1 MTGLSV
7 ARCLRRLG
15 VADVIVVDAGT
26 PGQEATVRSS
36 GGFRRQFATA
46 IEINLSTLSL
56 PFFDEVFASADFSGG
71 MQRLGYAFLAGEGD
85 IRSLSA
91 AWVLQRKMGVPSEW
105 LEPADIRARFPYLET
120 DGLRGGTFSA
130 EDGFVDPWSVH
141 QWLLRDCRRS
151 GVTILEDERVI
162 AMDAIRGRIATVR
175 TELRTFE
182 PSIVINAGGA
192 WSRLVSRLGGSD
204 LEVDPSPRVK
214 LVTNRHPQLP
224 TDMPLITDMD
234 TGVYVRSEGGAAM
247 IGVKP
252 PHRAISFEIDTSAE
266 LISWMAERA
275 TTRFPSLADAGLA
288 HLVTGLYEVTPDGL
302 PIAGRDNRVE
312 NLFVI
317 SGFNGHGIMHG
328 PALARA
334 LAELI
339 VLGRPTDLDLDAL
352 SPGRFAGISGATA
365 HGHRDL
371 L

>member
-1 MTGLSV
+1 MAGLSV
-7 ARCLRRLG
+7 AWWLRRLG
-15 VADVIVVDAGT
+15 VTDAVVLDAGT
-26 PGQEATVRSS
+26 PGQQATARSS
-36 GGFRRQFATA
+36 GGVRRQFASA
-46 IEINLSTLSL
+46 VEINLSTLSL
-56 PFFDEVFASADFSGG
+56 RFFNEVFASADFSGG
-71 MQRLGYAFLAGEGD
+71 MQRLGYAFLAGERD

-91 AWVLQRKMGVPSEW
+91 AWALQQELGVPSEW
-105 LEPADIRARFPYLET
+105 LAPHDIRARFPYLET

-130 EDGFVDPWSVH
+130 EDGFVDPWAIH

-162 AMDAIRGRIATVR
+162 AMDATRGRIATVR

-182 PSIVINAGGA
+182 PGVVVNASGA
-192 WSRLVSRLGGSD
+192 WARLVSRLGGSD

-214 LVTNRHPQLP
+214 LVTNRHSQLP
-224 TDMPLITDMD
+224 TDMPLITDLD

-252 PHRAISFEIDTSAE
+252 PHMTIGFEIDTSAE

-275 TTRFPSLADAGLA
+275 SVRFPSLADAGLV

-302 PIAGRDNRVE
+302 PIAGRDDRLE

-339 VLGRPTDLDLDAL
+339 ILGRPTELDLGAF
-352 SPGRFAGISGATA
+352 SPARFAGIAGAN
-365 HGHRDL
+365 GHRRRDL